1 MSKATRDFYQRSIER
16 PDEFWTE
23 QAALVDWHRPFDR
36 VCDFSRPPFAK
47 WFVGGETNLCHN
59 AVDRHLARRA
69 GQTAIHFHSSE
80 TGETRLITYA
90 ELYREV
96 CVMAAVLRSLGLAR
110 GDRAIIYLPMIPDAL
125 YAMLACARL
134 GVIHSV
140 VFAGFAAG
148 SLASRIDDAEAKIV
162 ITADAGLRGGK
173 PVPLKKLVDEALGLA
188 QHRVAHVLICRRG
201 LNPDIAVTPGRD
213 LDYAGL
219 RTQHLDAPVDCVWL
233 ESSEPS
239 YLLYTSGTTAR
250 PKGIQRDTGGY
261 LVALAASMQHIY
273 NCRPGETYFCT
284 ADVGW
289 VVGHSYTVYGP
300 LIHGMT
306 TVLYEGL
313 PVRPDAAIWWKLV
326 EESKATAMFSSPT
339 AVRVLKK
346 QDPECIKRHG
356 VKSLRALYLAG
367 EPLDETTSMWIRDA
381 LDVTIIDNYWQTET
395 GWPLLTLTPGVGPVN
410 VRAGSP
416 GFPSYGYKAQIVDA
430 ETGNAVPRGEKG
442 VLAVELPLPPGCM
455 STVWRNDE
463 LFEKHYCGQFTQ
475 RQIYSTF
482 DYAYED
488 LDGYFFIL
496 GRTDDV
502 INVAGHRLGTRE
514 IEETVSSHPAV
525 AECAAVGV
533 ADEIKGQVVYCFV
546 SLKQADDYIGDSSKR
561 QVIHGIE
568 QTIVST
574 LGALARPAFIGLV
587 RLLPKT
593 RSGKVL
599 RRAILAVC
607 EGRSTGDL
615 STMEDPVALEGIRE
629 VINSIKAGG

>member
-1 MSKATRDFYQRSIER
+1 MSQATREFYRRSIDQ
-16 PDEFWTE
+16 PNAFWSE
-23 QAALVDWHRPFDR
+23 QAALVHWHRPFDE

-47 WFVGGETNLCHN
+47 WFVGGRTNLCFN
-59 AVDRHLARRA
+59 AVDRHLPGRA
-69 GQTAIHFHSSE
+69 AQTAIHFHSSE

-90 ELYREV
+90 ELHREV
-96 CVMAAVLRSLGLAR
+96 NQFAAVLRALGVER
-110 GDRAIIYLPMIPDAL
+110 GDRVIIYLPMIPESI
-125 YAMLACARL
+125 YAMLACVRL
-134 GVIHSV
+134 GAIHSV
-140 VFAGFAAG
+140 VFGGFAAG
-148 SLASRIDDAEAKIV
+148 SLASRIDDAEAKV
-162 ITADAGLRGGK
+162 VVTADAGLRAGK
-173 PVPLKKLVDEALGLA
+173 IVPLKRLVDEALDLARHKVPHVVVCHRQIDCDAPMTPARDHDYAALRA
-188 QHRVAHVLICRRG
+188 QHLEAQI
-201 LNPDIAVTPGRD
+201 
-213 LDYAGL
+213 
-219 RTQHLDAPVDCVWL
+219 DCVWL

-261 LVALAASMQHIY
+261 LVALASSMTAIF
-273 NCRPGETYFCT
+273 NCRAGEVYFST

-313 PVRPDAAIWWKLV
+313 PIRPDAAIWWKLV
-326 EESKATAMFSSPT
+326 EESLASAMFSSPT
-339 AVRVLKK
+339 AIRVLKK
-346 QDPECIKRHG
+346 QDPSCIKRHD
-356 VKSLRALYLAG
+356 VRSLRALYLAG
-367 EPLDETTSMWIRDA
+367 EPLDETTSEWIHDA
-381 LDVTIIDNYWQTET
+381 LGVTIIDNYWQTET
-395 GWPLLTLTPGVGPVN
+395 GWPLLTLTPGVGPVK
-410 VRAGSP
+410 VRTGSP
-416 GFPSYGYKAQIVDA
+416 GYPSYGYRGQIVDA
-430 ETGNAVPRGEKG
+430 KTGRAIARGEKG
-442 VLAVELPLPPGCM
+442 VLAVDLPLPPGCM

-463 LFEKHYCGQFTQ
+463 LFEKHYCGQFSE
-475 RQIYSTF
+475 RQLYSTF

-488 LDGYFFIL
+488 QDGYFFIL

-533 ADEIKGQVVYCFV
+533 ADELKGQVIYCFV
-546 SLKQADDYIGDSSKR
+546 SLKQPDDYIGDSSKR

-607 EGRSTGDL
+607 EGRATGDL
-615 STMEDPVALEGIRE
+615 STMEDPVALDGIRE
-629 VINSIKAGG
+629 VIKSLKP